1 MYISLNTKTHDSEY
15 QQIIRQLLA
24 LGLTP
29 SGNKSSDKARLQ
41 IEKDKLVNKIAEQNQ
56 PKENFIETLIQVN
69 EENSLRQTLEE
80 ERLGAMSI
88 AELNKYYFGL

>member
-24 LGLTP
+24 LGITP

-69 EENSLRQTLEE
+69 EENGLRQTLEE

>member
-29 SGNKSSDKARLQ
+29 SGNKNSDKARLQ

-56 PKENFIETLIQVN
+56 RKENFIETLIQVN
-69 EENSLRQTLEE
+69 EENGLRQTLEE